1 MILKSLE
8 MQGFKSFP
16 DKTVLNFNKGVTAVV
31 GPNGSGKSNI
41 SDAVRWVLGEQST
54 KNLRGSKMED
64 VVFMGTET
72 RKAKG
77 FAEVTLRFDN
87 TDRALARDEDEVSIT
102 RRYFRSGESEYLI
115 GGKTARL
122 RDVNE
127 LFMDTGL
134 GRDGYSIV
142 GQGKIADMV
151 SSKAGERREMLE
163 EAAGISHFRYRRND
177 ANKRLN
183 AAEENLLRLRDIL
196 TELEGRVKPLKTQ
209 SEKAQKFLVLAEEKK
224 SLQIGKWLHD
234 IDKTS
239 QKLRDLEHKITT
251 ATVAKQEADE
261 NSADIV
267 KAMDK
272 ANEDIQNINIEIEEV
287 RHAGTQREEQAAA
300 LEAQIGV
307 YENSILHN
315 TEAVERLQKDSTSE
329 DETGQ
334 HLDGRMQK
342 LQTALENNQTEQKTL
357 QEQLHGLLEK
367 QAEQEKNSASCTTE
381 TSALS
386 SALSAA
392 SVELAQHQVT
402 VDSAADRLRE
412 LDEKEAVL
420 LLSAQEKHTA
430 FAESEAKKQEA
441 QTALQACEDQISRT
455 QNAIDGYSLRFM
467 NRSKKA
473 EEVGAAQEDKKRE
486 IYKAEDRHRLL
497 SDMEKN
503 MEGYGGAIKA
513 VMKEAARGALRGIH
527 GPLSQLISV
536 PAEYTAAIETALGA
550 AIQNIVTDNE
560 NDAKA
565 AVYFLK
571 NAHAGRATF
580 LPIRAI
586 RGRVLHEANLDAE
599 YGFVAIASELV
610 SCEDC
615 YREILNAQLGRTVV
629 AEDMDAAVSIAKK
642 YSYRFRIVTLDGQ
655 VVNAGGSITGG
666 SRGRGAGIL
675 SRANELEQII
685 AEIEAGKKA
694 YAALSAEHKSLLEA
708 AALAKADLDGA
719 EGDLLRAKEEKI
731 RLEGELRLLSEQWS
745 VAQTALSSMQAEKE
759 AIAQTKA
766 QVQDN
771 TEKAKARITA
781 LTAQISEQEAKLQK
795 MSADKESL
803 LAAREALSKQA
814 TDLNIALMSLQKD
827 AQTAQEEL
835 LHLEG
840 RRAHHTDKKT
850 ALDAEIALYTEKNE
864 TLRTQIAELTET
876 VQQLRTS
883 AGTAKGDV
891 EALLEKRDALIKKT
905 NDLRY
910 SEREKLG
917 EKEKYTAELARL
929 EEQSKSAEATYETIN
944 NKLFEEYS
952 LTRAE
957 AQNLNIEIAD
967 FAEADRRLQELKAAI
982 RALGSVNVAAIE
994 EYKEVSERYT
1004 FLSEQLADVE
1014 ASKEEL
1020 LKLIGELTQ
1029 KMGVQFK
1036 EKFDKINTAFGAT
1049 FKELFGGGHAELL
1062 LSNEKDILESDIEIK
1077 VQPPGKHLKSIEPL
1091 SGGEKGLA
1099 AIALLFAILKISP
1112 APFCIFDE
1120 VEAALDDV
1128 NVLRYAQ
1135 YVRRMSDSTQF
1146 VLITHRRG
1154 TMEEA
1159 DVLYG
1164 VTMQESGVSKLL
1176 ELKTAQMAK
1185 QLGLA

>member
-342 LQTALENNQTEQKTL
+342 LQTALKNNQAEQKTL
-357 QEQLHGLLEK
+357 QEQLHGLLEE

-412 LDEKEAVL
+412 LDEKEAAL

-586 RGRVLHEANLDAE
+586 RGRVLHEENLDAE

-864 TLRTQIAELTET
+864 TLRTQIAELKDT
-876 VQQLRTS
+876 VQQLRSS

-891 EALLEKRDALIKKT
+891 EALLQKRDALIKKT

-1062 LSNEKDILESDIEIK
+1062 LSDEKDILESDIEIK